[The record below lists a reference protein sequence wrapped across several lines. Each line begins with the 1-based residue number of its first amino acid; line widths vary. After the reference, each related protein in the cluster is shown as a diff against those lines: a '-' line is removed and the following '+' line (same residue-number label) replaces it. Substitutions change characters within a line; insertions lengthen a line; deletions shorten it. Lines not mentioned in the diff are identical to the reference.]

1 MRTRLCLSF
10 ALLLV
15 LGANAP
21 AQSTPA
27 QPAIAPA
34 AQQQPASPVSPEE
47 TAIRSALD
55 LQVAAWNRGD
65 IPAFM
70 AGYDDSPLTTFIG
83 TKGVEHGFQP
93 ILQRYLRGYANK
105 DQMGT
110 LTFSELDVRL
120 LPSSTGQVEYA
131 VVTGRFH
138 LARTAYG
145 AAKQDDGIFSLL
157 WHKSPSGWKIL
168 LDHTA

>member
-1 MRTRLCLSF
+1 MRTWLCLSSS
-10 ALLLV
+10 LLLV
-15 LGANAP
+15 FAPTAP

-27 QPAIAPA
+27 NSASAAI
-34 AQQQPASPVSPEE
+34 AQQQPVTPEE
-47 TAIRSALD
+47 TAIRSTLD

-70 AGYDDSPLTTFIG
+70 ASYDDSPLTTFIG
-83 TKGVEHGFQP
+83 SKAVEHGYQL

-110 LTFSELDVRL
+110 LTFSELNVRL
-120 LPSSTGQVEYA
+120 LPSSNGQVEYA
-131 VVTGRFH
+131 AVSVRFH

-145 AAKQDDGIFSLL
+145 AAKQNDGIFSLL
-157 WHKSPSGWKIL
+157 WHKTPSGWKIL